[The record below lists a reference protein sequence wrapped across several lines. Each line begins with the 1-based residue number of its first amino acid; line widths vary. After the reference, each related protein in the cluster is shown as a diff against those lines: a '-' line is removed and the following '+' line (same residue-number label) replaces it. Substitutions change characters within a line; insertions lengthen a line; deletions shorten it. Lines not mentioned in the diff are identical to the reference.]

1 MRRFPPGRRTVH
13 LGDNTARAAPDAP
26 AAPDGFTPAPAAPLA
41 ASPAAD
47 PPVPDATSSRFPR
60 PDADESDGRTE
71 RRAAAPGAGERRI
84 GAGARLRGSWRG
96 LAGDLIGTFK
106 AANPAGLA
114 AEVAYSIV
122 FALPSLMLMLV
133 TIAVLADASTG
144 SAITGAI
151 EATIRRQ
158 APGELQPLLLAMVAS
173 ASERAAATAPTI
185 GAAVS
190 SLVALWVAGGGFAA
204 LAGACAR
211 AGGRPD
217 DRPFLTRRLLAA
229 GSVLLLVAM
238 LVVAFFLFVFGE
250 AIGRQVGE
258 EIGGAETF
266 DRIWTALQAP
276 LGSILAT
283 ATLLFI
289 YRVGAGIRRGWRWLL
304 PGAALV
310 AVLLFLLMRGFGL
323 YLRLLDPG
331 SAYGPAGSLV
341 VLLFFVY
348 ASSFV
353 IIGGAM
359 LSAVLGRRYDSA

>member
-1 MRRFPPGRRTVH
+1 MPVRRNLTRR
-13 LGDNTARAAPDAP
+13 P
-26 AAPDGFTPAPAAPLA
+26 AGSPEPATLA
-41 ASPAAD
+41 ASRPDGGATPDPPGAPDEPTADGPGASPALAGQPVGDHAGGGDGQGAGPRFAAD
-47 PPVPDATSSRFPR
+47 RS
-60 PDADESDGRTE
+60 
-71 RRAAAPGAGERRI
+71 AAADARARRP
-84 GAGARLRGSWRG
+84 WRG
-96 LAGDLIGTFK
+96 LVTDLIETFK

-122 FALPSLMLMLV
+122 FALPSLLLMLV
-133 TIAVLADASTG
+133 TIAVLADAGTG

-151 EATIRRQ
+151 EAVIRRQ
-158 APGELQPLLLAMVAS
+158 APAEMQPLLLAMVAG

-211 AGGRPD
+211 AGGKPD
-217 DRPFLTRRLLAA
+217 SRPFLKRRLLAA
-229 GSVLLLVAM
+229 GSVLLLVVM
-238 LVVAFFLFVFGE
+238 LILAVFLFIFGE
-250 AIGRQVGE
+250 AIGRQVGAE
-258 EIGGAETF
+258 VGGAETF
-266 DRIWTALQAP
+266 DRVWSALQEP
-276 LGSILAT
+276 LGLVVVT
-283 ATLLFI
+283 VTLLFI
-289 YRVGAGIRRGWRWLL
+289 YRVGAGVRRGWRWLL

-310 AVLLFLLMRGFGL
+310 ALLLFVLMRGFGL

-359 LSAVLGRRYDSA
+359 LSAVLGRRYDSP